1 VREHGFVVVQEWG
14 GRGWGEGGWGKGGG
28 EFAGK
33 SDMSGAPGF
42 PPLFLYLLIPFTRPQ
57 GERNNG
63 MQGYGDGSICNC

>member
-1 VREHGFVVVQEWG
+1 VELGETVTRTEPCTLVREHGFVVVKEWG
-14 GRGWGEGGWGKGGG
+14 GGKGGG

-57 GERNNG
+57 GEMNNG
-63 MQGYGDGSICNC
+63 MQGY